1 MSSIRDGRSSFGIE
15 HLLRQAGACPVC
27 LARRVRFLQGAGGR
41 IYWRCRVCQATF
53 LDPSQ
58 LPGPEEELKQY
69 LLHENDP
76 DDPRYRKFLSK
87 VCAPLLNRLPP
98 RCVGLDFGCGPGP
111 ALAKMLNE
119 AGHDMHLYDPFF
131 APDPAALK
139 RSYDFIT
146 CTEVAEHL
154 HHPAAAF
161 ASLDKLLQPGG
172 WLAVM
177 TSFQTDDARFGNW
190 HYRQEPSHVVFYRG
204 ETFRHLAKQ
213 FDWTCEIPATNV
225 ALMQKPKGR
234 SAGRNRENQVA
245 AAQDFRAI

>member
-1 MSSIRDGRSSFGIE
+1 M
-15 HLLRQAGACPVC
+15 LR
-27 LARRVRFLQGAGGR
+27 
-41 IYWRCRVCQATF
+41 
-53 LDPSQ
+53 
-58 LPGPEEELKQY
+58 
-69 LLHENDP
+69 
-76 DDPRYRKFLSK
+76 
-87 VCAPLLNRLPP
+87 
-98 RCVGLDFGCGPGP
+98 
-111 ALAKMLNE
+111 E

-177 TSFQTDDARFGNW
+177 TSFQTDDAGFGNW
-190 HYRQEPSHVVFYRG
+190 HYRQEPSHVVFYRE

-213 FDWTCEIPATNV
+213 FDWTCEIPAANV
-225 ALMQKPKGR
+225 ALMQKPKGQ
-234 SAGRNRENQVA
+234 SAGRHRENQVSA
-245 AAQDFRAI
+245 SSTAAQDFRAI